1 MKKFRLKD
9 EIEKKNQNSIK
20 GQAQK
25 IGLKKNKDQIQRK
38 QVSDCFENLGGH
50 V

>member
-1 MKKFRLKD
+1 MKKFKLKD

-25 IGLKKNKDQIQRK
+25 IGLKKTRTKFKKNK
-38 QVSDCFENLGGH
+38 
-50 V
+50 

>member
-20 GQAQK
+20 GQTQK
-25 IGLKKNKDQIQRK
+25 IGLKKTRTKFKENK
-38 QVSDCFENLGGH
+38 
-50 V
+50 